1 MRGHRI
7 AATAMA
13 LGTIMVLAAGC
24 GSSSSGK
31 GSSSATTA
39 AAAPTTTAAGSTA
52 TTSGASGTAMLVAH
66 NITFN
71 TNKLTFKTGQ
81 KVNVT
86 TQNQDSIEHNFTF
99 AGANVSTDVDAG
111 ETKVSSFTAPA
122 PGTYNFHCKY
132 HPTRMF
138 GTVTVT
144 G

>member
-24 GSSSSGK
+24 GSSSSK
-31 GSSSATTA
+31 GSSTTTPA
-39 AAAPTTTAAGSTA
+39 AAAPTTTAASSTA
-52 TTSGASGTAMLVAH
+52 TTGGASGSVMLVAH
-66 NITFN
+66 NISFN
-71 TNKLTFKTGQ
+71 TTKLTFKTGQ
-81 KVNVT
+81 KVTVT

-99 AGANVSTDVDAG
+99 AAANVSTDVEAG
-111 ETKVSSFTAPA
+111 ESKVSSFTAPA

-132 HPTRMF
+132 HPTQMV

>member
-24 GSSSSGK
+24 GSSSSK
-31 GSSSATTA
+31 GTSTTTTA
-39 AAAPTTTAAGSTA
+39 AAAPTTTASTA
-52 TTSGASGTAMLVAH
+52 TTMGASGAAMLVAH
-66 NITFN
+66 NISFN
-71 TNKLTFKTGQ
+71 TNTLTFKTGQ

-86 TQNQDSIEHNFTF
+86 TKNEDGVEHSFTF
-99 AGANVSTDVDAG
+99 AAANVSTDVDPG
-111 ETKVSSFTAPA
+111 KTKVSSFTAPA

-132 HPTRMF
+132 HPTQML

>member
-24 GSSSSGK
+24 GSSSSGN
-31 GSSSATTA
+31 GSSTATTA
-39 AAAPTTTAAGSTA
+39 AAAATTTAASSTN
-52 TTSGASGTAMLVAH
+52 TTTGASGAAMLVAH
-66 NITFN
+66 NISFN

-86 TQNQDSIEHNFTF
+86 TKNEDSVEHSFTF
-99 AGANVSTDVDAG
+99 AAANASTDVDPG

-132 HPTRMF
+132 HPTQMF